1 MSKVS
6 GRPNKHLAYYI
17 YRQIHPKYQILAQG
31 LKQYV

>member
-6 GRPNKHLAYYI
+6 GRPNEHFAYYN
-17 YRQIHPKYQILAQG
+17 RQIHPKYQILAQG